1 MKITEK
7 EELMEIR
14 LHELMK
20 VAGGAAD
27 DLDDID
33 AALDAATNVLNDYMN
48 SLLDKYHCGEQDYDA
63 LMAQLTAE
71 EKDKIKE
78 LKKNIFNVIQPVA

>member
-7 EELMEIR
+7 EELREIR

-20 VAGGAAD
+20 AAGGAAD

-33 AALDAATNVLNDYMN
+33 AALDEATNVLNDYMN
-48 SLLDKYHCGEQDYDA
+48 SLLDKYHCSEQDYDA

>member
-1 MKITEK
+1 
-7 EELMEIR
+7 
-14 LHELMK
+14 
-20 VAGGAAD
+20 
-27 DLDDID
+27 
-33 AALDAATNVLNDYMN
+33 MN
-48 SLLDKYHCGEQDYDA
+48 SLLVKYHRGEQDYGD

>member
-1 MKITEK
+1 MKFTEK
-7 EELMEIR
+7 EELREIR

-20 VAGGAAD
+20 AAGGAAD
-27 DLDDID
+27 DLDDI
-33 AALDAATNVLNDYMN
+33 DAATNVLNDYMN

>member
-20 VAGGAAD
+20 AAGGAAD

-33 AALDAATNVLNDYMN
+33 AALARPPM
-48 SLLDKYHCGEQDYDA
+48 S
-63 LMAQLTAE
+63 
-71 EKDKIKE
+71 
-78 LKKNIFNVIQPVA
+78 